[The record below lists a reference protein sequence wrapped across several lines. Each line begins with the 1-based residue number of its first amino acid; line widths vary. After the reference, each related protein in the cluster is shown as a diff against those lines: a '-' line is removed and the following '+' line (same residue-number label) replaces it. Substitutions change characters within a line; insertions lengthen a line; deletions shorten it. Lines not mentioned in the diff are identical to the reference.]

1 MDKDQLN
8 ESLVRLR
15 DELRSLSE
23 LDEASR
29 KALQR
34 LDGDIHRIL
43 NSSGDVPS
51 TRHAS
56 LRESL
61 EDSVQ
66 YLEASHPTITAL
78 MNRLIK
84 ALSDMGI

>member
-8 ESLVRLR
+8 ETLAGLQ
-15 DELRSLSE
+15 DKLRSVTE
-23 LDEASR
+23 VDDPSR
-29 KALQR
+29 ETLKK

-43 NSSGDVPS
+43 QNSGEVPPAH
-51 TRHAS
+51 HAS
-56 LRESL
+56 LRKSL
-61 EDSVQ
+61 EDSVE
-66 YLEASHPTITAL
+66 YLEASHPAITAL

>member
-1 MDKDQLN
+1 MNKDQLN
-8 ESLVRLR
+8 ESLVKLR
-15 DELRSLSE
+15 DELRSLPE
-23 LDEASR
+23 LDDASR
-29 KALQR
+29 ETLRR

-43 NSSGDVPS
+43 DSSGDVPPAH
-51 TRHAS
+51 HAS

-84 ALSDMGI
+84 AMSDMGI

>member
-8 ESLVRLR
+8 ESLVKLR
-15 DELRSLSE
+15 DELSSLPE
-23 LDEASR
+23 LDNASR
-29 KALQR
+29 EALRR

-43 NSSGDVPS
+43 QSPGDVPPS
-51 TRHAS
+51 HHAS
-56 LRESL
+56 LLESL

-84 ALSDMGI
+84 AMSDMGI